1 MYPRIYAGYC
11 AANHYWTY
19 QCGDLLRPDQFGPDI
34 RPRDVPDLPNP
45 RCIVDYYTYYKHY
58 VGLDENIWELTPKE
72 IYQISSRKVT
82 LNKYMN
88 YLSDKEEQRNKNKR

>member
-1 MYPRIYAGYC
+1 M
-11 AANHYWTY
+11 
-19 QCGDLLRPDQFGPDI
+19 
-34 RPRDVPDLPNP
+34 
-45 RCIVDYYTYYKHY
+45 
-58 VGLDENIWELTPKE
+58 GLDENIWELTPKE